1 MPAIDASGG
10 AGVLASERLR
20 AMLRAALGEPIVRA
34 LQESR
39 VVEVMANADGRVWVD
54 RAGEGR
60 SCIGNIEPHR
70 AESAIRLVADHMG
83 EAVGRHRPL
92 LSGTLPYTGQRFQG
106 QLPPVTERP
115 VFCIRKQAEVVFT
128 LNDYASQNIMTA
140 GQVRCVREAIERRD
154 NILIAGGTGSG
165 KTTLANALLAE
176 PAFTQDRVLIIEDT
190 CELQCR
196 SPDRVELLTKPTDP
210 AVTMNDLVK
219 CALRLRPDRI
229 VVGEVRGGEALALLK
244 AWNTG
249 HPGGLATLH
258 ANSAADALSRLEDLV
273 GEVSRHVPRRAIART
288 IQLIVFVRRTRQG
301 RRVENVSRV
310 GGFDGTHYLIEPIDC
325 ENVGRSVE
333 GGGETG

>member
-1 MPAIDASGG
+1 MPANDVSCASGS
-10 AGVLASERLR
+10 LASQRLR
-20 AMLRAALGEPIVRA
+20 GMLHAALGEPILQA
-34 LQESR
+34 LQDSR

-60 SCIGNIEPHR
+60 SCIGHIESHR
-70 AESAIRLVADHMG
+70 AESVIRLVADHMG
-83 EAVGRHRPL
+83 EAVGRSHPL

-115 VFCIRKQAEVVFT
+115 VFCIRKRAEVVFT
-128 LNDYASQNIMTA
+128 LDDYVSQGVMTA
-140 GQVRCVREAIERRD
+140 AHVKHIRDAIAQRH

-165 KTTLANALLAE
+165 KTTLANAVLAE
-176 PAFTQDRVLIIEDT
+176 PPFAQDRVLIIEDT
-190 CELQCR
+190 RELQCR
-196 SPDRVELLTKPTDP
+196 SPDRVELLTQPTDP

-258 ANSAADALSRLEDLV
+258 ANNAEDALSRLEDLV

-288 IQLIVFVRRTRQG
+288 IQLIVFVARTHQG
-301 RRVENVSRV
+301 RRVEAITRVS
-310 GGFDGTHYLIEPIDC
+310 GFNGTEYRIQRLDG
-325 ENVGRSVE
+325 N
-333 GGGETG
+333 